1 MVLIEWR
8 EEYCIGIKG
17 IDYEH
22 EKLIE
27 HINSIYALID
37 NRADKQLI
45 VDSLGDIY
53 GAISAHF
60 ALEEQMML
68 KHSYA
73 HYQEHEADHQRLLND
88 IGDITEGL
96 ENTNELDEAMLKQK
110 MADWFLLHFKT
121 QDSRLHNLVHQSPHD
136 RGDETAM
143 RILVQSAKNKLLR
156 KTRQRP

>member
-27 HINSIYALID
+27 HINSVYALID
-37 NRADKQLI
+37 NRTDKQFI

-60 ALEEQMML
+60 ALEEQMMRR
-68 KHSYA
+68 HNYA

-96 ENTNELDEAMLKQK
+96 ENIKELDEAMLKQK
-110 MADWFLLHFKT
+110 LADWFLLHFKT
-121 QDSRLHNLVHQSPHD
+121 QDSRLHRLVHQSPHGL
-136 RGDETAM
+136 GDEATM

-156 KTRQRP
+156 KIRQRP

>member
-1 MVLIEWR
+1 
-8 EEYCIGIKG
+8 
-17 IDYEH
+17 
-22 EKLIE
+22 
-27 HINSIYALID
+27 
-37 NRADKQLI
+37 
-45 VDSLGDIY
+45 
-53 GAISAHF
+53 
-60 ALEEQMML
+60 MML

-110 MADWFLLHFKT
+110 LADWFLLHFKT
-121 QDSRLHNLVHQSPHD
+121 QDSRLHKLIHQSPHD